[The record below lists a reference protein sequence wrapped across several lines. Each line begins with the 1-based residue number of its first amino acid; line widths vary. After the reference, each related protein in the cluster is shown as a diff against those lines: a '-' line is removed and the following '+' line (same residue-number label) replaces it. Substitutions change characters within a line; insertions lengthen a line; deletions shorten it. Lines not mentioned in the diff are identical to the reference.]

1 MRNARMAGANFLRH
15 LKATE
20 EYERRQEYRQLIR
33 KWKNEGYTDEEI
45 LFLGSRL
52 FRKEVA

>member
-20 EYERRQEYRQLIR
+20 EYEQRREYLAMIR
-33 KWKNEGYTDEEI
+33 RWKSEGYTDEEI
-45 LFLGSRL
+45 VFLGTRL